1 MATSPDSDWRARIVE
16 PKTVIDAIRPG
27 MRIFLSSGVAEP
39 RRMTQHLMT
48 ASTGALE
55 DIELIQLLSLGTVP
69 VPDPALCPPFRLK
82 TFFAD
87 WVADAAIAE
96 GRVDFIPSRFTRIPY
111 LIESGLVPVD
121 MAIVQVTPPNK
132 DGYCSL
138 GVALDVAREAM
149 EHAAIAVGEINPR
162 IPHTFGD
169 TYVPV
174 AEFDLL
180 VYSDWSPPLFDRW
193 PFDDT
198 LDRLA
203 ANVAALIEDG
213 SCLAFSIGPFY
224 EALAKNLAVKRNLG
238 VHSPFFTDA
247 LMELMRSGA
256 ANNRRKGTYRGKALT
271 SYAMGTQTLM
281 DWLDHNPL
289 VEFQRIDKVFSPEII
304 GRNPNFVTVIPAHQ
318 VDLYGRV
325 GLRLGRK
332 HLMSGPAEVMDF
344 FSGAERSAGG
354 RTIFALTSRDPEGR
368 GNIRVSIADH
378 PALFGRYES
387 VQTVVTEHGVAYL
400 EGHTIRERA
409 QSLIDIAHPDDRA
422 DLVAR
427 AKAANIL
434 YPDQI
439 FLAESAR
446 LYPADVATTQ
456 SFRNGLKVH
465 FRAIKPSDEEE
476 MRRLFYRFSNETIY
490 YRYFGSIGAMPHAK
504 MQAYVNVDWTQVM
517 SVVGV
522 VGTPPES
529 GRIITEAR
537 FIRIP
542 GSASAEVVFVVDEA
556 YQGLGIATFLYR
568 LLIRLARERGIKA
581 FTADV
586 LFSNTAM
593 MKVFRKG
600 ELPVKAVLE
609 SGVYHLTVALKKP

>member
-1 MATSPDSDWRARIVE
+1 MPTLMDNEWRGRVVPPE
-16 PKTVIDAIRPG
+16 RVIAAIRPG

-39 RRMTQHLMT
+39 RLM
-48 ASTGALE
+48 ARQLLGPPGAALE
-55 DIELIQLLSLGTVP
+55 DIELIQLLSFGAAPT
-69 VPDPALCPPFRLK
+69 AEEARCAHCRLK

-87 WVADAAIAE
+87 WVADAAIAQ

-149 EHAAIAVGEINPR
+149 EHAAVAVGEINSR

-174 AEFDLL
+174 SEFDLL
-180 VYSDWSPPLFDRW
+180 VESELPPPLFDRW
-193 PFDDT
+193 PFDET
-198 LDRLA
+198 VNRLA

-224 EALAKNLAVKRNLG
+224 EALAQNLAEKRHLG

-247 LMELMRSGA
+247 LMDLMRSGA
-256 ANNRRKGTYRGKALT
+256 ADNRRKGTYRGKALT
-271 SYAMGTQTLM
+271 SYAMGSQALM

-289 VEFQRIDKVFSPEII
+289 VEFQRIDKVFAPDII

-318 VDLYGRV
+318 VDLYGRI

-332 HLMSGPAEVMDF
+332 HLMTGPAEVMDF
-344 FSGAERSAGG
+344 FNGAERSAGG
-354 RTIFALTSRDPEGR
+354 RTIFALTSRDAEER

-387 VQTVVTEHGVAYL
+387 VQTVVTEHGIACL
-400 EGHTIRERA
+400 EGQTIRQRA
-409 QSLIDIAHPDDRA
+409 QLLIDIAHPDDRA
-422 DLVAR
+422 ELVAQ

-446 LYPADVATTQ
+446 LYPADIATTET
-456 SFRNGLKVH
+456 FRNGLKVH

-522 VGTPPES
+522 VGAPET
-529 GRIITEAR
+529 GRIVTEAR
-537 FIRIP
+537 YIRIP
-542 GSASAEVVFVVDEA
+542 GTTAAEVVFVVDEA
-556 YQGLGIATFLYR
+556 YQGFGIATFLYR
-568 LLIRLARERGIKA
+568 LLVRLARERGITE

-586 LFSNTAM
+586 LFSNAAM

-609 SGVYHLTVALKKP
+609 AGVYHLTIPIKKP

>member
-1 MATSPDSDWRARIVE
+1 MGTSPVHEWRDRIVTPE
-16 PKTVIDAIRPG
+16 RVIDAVRPG

-39 RRMTQHLMT
+39 GLMVRHL
-48 ASTGALE
+48 AEAPKGRLE
-55 DIELIQLLSLGTVP
+55 DIEVIQLLSFGASPSV
-69 VPDPALCPPFRLK
+69 CMSFRFK

-96 GRVDFIPSRFTRIPY
+96 GRVDFIPSRFTRIPH

-121 MAIVQVTPPNK
+121 MAIVQVTPPNEA
-132 DGYCSL
+132 GYCSL
-138 GVALDVAREAM
+138 GVAVDVAREAM
-149 EHAAIAVGEINPR
+149 EQAEIAVGEINSQ
-162 IPHTFGD
+162 IPNTFGD
-169 TYVPV
+169 TYVP
-174 AEFDLL
+174 ASEFDLL
-180 VYSDWSPPLFDRW
+180 VCSDFPPPLFERW
-193 PFDDT
+193 TFDDA
-198 LDRLA
+198 LDRAA

-224 EALAKNLAVKRNLG
+224 EALGKNLAQKCHLG
-238 VHSPFFTDA
+238 IHSPFFTDA
-247 LMELMRSGA
+247 LMDLMRDGA
-256 ANNRRKGTYRGKALT
+256 ADNRRKETYRGKALT
-271 SYAMGTQTLM
+271 SYAIGSRALM

-289 VEFQRIDKVFSPEII
+289 VEFQRIDKVFSPDII
-304 GRNPNFVTVIPAHQ
+304 GRNPNVVTVIPAHQ
-318 VDLYGRV
+318 VDLYGRI

-332 HLMSGPAEVMDF
+332 HIMTGPAEVMDF
-344 FSGAERSAGG
+344 FNGAERSTGG

-368 GNIRVSIADH
+368 SRIRVSLADH
-378 PALFGRYES
+378 PALFGRHES
-387 VQTVVTEHGVAYL
+387 VQTVVTEHGIAYL

-422 DLVAR
+422 DLVEQ

-439 FLAESAR
+439 FIAESAR
-446 LYPADVATTQ
+446 LYPSDIATTQ
-456 SFRNGLKVH
+456 VFRNGLKVQ

-490 YRYFGSIGAMPHAK
+490 YRYFGSIGSMPHAK

-522 VGTPPES
+522 VGSGGT
-529 GRIITEAR
+529 GRIVTEAR
-537 FIRIP
+537 YIRVP
-542 GSASAEVVFVVDEA
+542 GTTTAEVVFVVDEA
-556 YQGLGIATFLYR
+556 YQGHGIATFLYQQ
-568 LLIRLARERGIKA
+568 LVQLARERGVTEFA
-581 FTADV
+581 ADV

-600 ELPVKAVLE
+600 ALPVKAILE
-609 SGVYHLTVALKKP
+609 SGVYHLTIPLQKP